1 MLGVFKLGP
10 GFLWIVTKFLSWYS
24 TNLNKLIH
32 FYSLWNYQKTYF
44 RGKSNS
50 LKLASYQRWNLA
62 TISKFTSKLAS
73 CEFAMM
79 TLELFHN
86 ILFDWK
92 TGDQE
97 FRTVSF
103 FFFSK
108 YGNIL
113 VGWSTY
119 TKRFLLLLYQIPNF
133 AYAHKSSYAQKK
145 NFFLPVKVI

>member
-62 TISKFTSKLAS
+62 TISKIYIKISQLRI
-73 CEFAMM
+73 C
-79 TLELFHN
+79 
-86 ILFDWK
+86 D
-92 TGDQE
+92 DD
-97 FRTVSF
+97 FRAVSQYFIWLKDRRPGIPYCQF